1 MLEDSKLTL
10 TEVFAIIGLI
20 LLIIIAFG
28 SCCLKN
34 SNKRVVTVEVTD
46 KGIKTKG
53 NDSKY
58 LIYTKDA
65 AGEIMVFEI
74 TDSLVYQRFD
84 SSDVYAGI
92 EIGKTYDFTIV
103 GIRFPFFSMYPNIIN
118 YQEVEADG

>member
-1 MLEDSKLTL
+1 MLEENKMTL
-10 TEVFAIIGLI
+10 TEILAIFGLI
-20 LLIIIAFG
+20 LIVIIAFG
-28 SCCLKN
+28 SCCMRN
-34 SNKRVVTVEVTD
+34 SNKRTVTVEVTD

-53 NDSKY
+53 EDSKY

-74 TDSLVYQRFD
+74 TDTLVYQRFN

-118 YQEVEADG
+118 YQEVESDG